1 MKEPMK
7 QSSTPLDI
15 DAILAELRKRKE
27 SPPTKQ
33 EMEAMLAELRLEIQK
48 TEGAMFKAV
57 LGLSAIYFAMLLAI
71 YIVANRHE

>member
-1 MKEPMK
+1 MK

-33 EMEAMLAELRLEIQK
+33 EMEAMLAELRLELQK

-57 LGLSAIYFAMLLAI
+57 LGLYAIYFAMLLA
-71 YIVANRHE
+71 VLLKR